1 MNFLRSAAPKVQL
14 VKAFST
20 PFDNAIATA
29 RTCYSSRLIYD
40 EDVRKDEKA
49 IALRDDIAKST
60 YQAGHHTTLQHA
72 HFQFALDGISR
83 HALWAFFHTHPF
95 YNSEQVSQRY
105 VEVKPDRVLI
115 PELGDAAAQE
125 RYETSCNRQMAVYK
139 ELLSLLTPAAT
150 ELYFSVYPGRKK
162 NADDKRWISAIK
174 KRCQEVARYV
184 LPIGTHAHL
193 YHTISGLTLHRYHRV
208 AQSADCPFEQ
218 KLVIDEMVRQVN
230 DWDPLFFRDIESVIP
245 EERTLEDRISKTLK
259 AADGREFVAHFD
271 RELAGKVSKL
281 VHATENALPIMGEA
295 LREVFSVGKDQISD
309 EEACAWLLDPS
320 KNPFLGES
328 LNVSSLSKAMRAL
341 DLVHFTFKKRIS
353 HTADVQQQRHRT
365 NPGARPLLHRQFVPG
380 VADFITPMLF
390 EHPLAAA
397 AKSVYETEMKRNAED
412 IAFLVERGVKPEQW
426 QYLLPNAFPVRYTDT
441 ASLRDH
447 HHKWAS
453 RLCYNAQ
460 EEIWNASLDEVKQV
474 AALYPSIG
482 KWLLPPCGLRAHS
495 KRSPVC
501 PEGIRFCGTPVWR
514 QTQEQYVRV
523 L

>member
-1 MNFLRSAAPKVQL
+1 MTSLRSALPKVQL

-29 RTCYSSRLIYD
+29 RTCYSSKLIYD

-72 HFQFALDGISR
+72 HFQFALDGVSR

-105 VEVKPDRVLI
+105 VEVKADRVLI
-115 PELGDAAAQE
+115 PELGDSAAQQRFE
-125 RYETSCNRQMAVYK
+125 ESCQRQMAVYK
-139 ELLSLLTPAAT
+139 ELLGLLTPAAT
-150 ELYFSVYPGRKK
+150 ECYFSVYPGRKK

-174 KRCQEVARYV
+174 KRCQEVARYA

-193 YHTISGLTLHRYHRV
+193 YHTISGLTLHRYHR
-208 AQSADCPFEQ
+208 AALAADCPFEQ

-230 DWDPLFFRDIESVIP
+230 AWDPLFFRDIEDVLP
-245 EERTLEDRISKTLK
+245 MERTLEDRITSTLIPINASDFVK
-259 AADGREFVAHFD
+259 AFD
-271 RELAGKVSKL
+271 LALGGKVSAL
-281 VHATENALPIMGEA
+281 VHATDNAPHILGEA
-295 LREVFSVGKDQISD
+295 LREVFCTSPDQISD
-309 EEACAWLLDPS
+309 EDAVSWLLDPS
-320 KNPFLGES
+320 KNPYLGES
-328 LNVSSLSKAMRAL
+328 LNVSSLSKAMRPL
-341 DLVHFTFKKRIS
+341 DLVHFTFKKKMS
-353 HTADVQQQRHRT
+353 HTADVQQQRHRM
-365 NPGARPLLHRQFVPG
+365 NPGARPILHRQIVPG
-380 VADFITPMLF
+380 VADFITPKLL
-390 EHPLAAA
+390 EHPLAQA
-397 AKSVYETEMKRNAED
+397 AKTVYETEMKRNAED
-412 IAFLVERGVKPEQW
+412 VEFLATRKVSPELW
-426 QYLLPNAFPVRYTDT
+426 QYLLPNAVPVRYTDT

-447 HHKWAS
+447 HHKWTT

-460 EEIWNASLDEVKQV
+460 EEIWSAALDEVKQV
-474 AALYPSIG
+474 AERYPSIG
-482 KWLLPPCGLRAHS
+482 KWLQPPCGLRAQS

-514 QTQEQYVRV
+514 LKKDDYLRV